1 MSCAVVEGAE
11 VCGAEGVVLEFFA
24 FVEVAVVCDV
34 AVAECQAEGIVVRAL
49 QDRAAAADYRPYV
62 AQVVGDVVLRRI
74 GSYRGVARHMAVYK
88 TYPSYPSKSNM
99 IHNNMHNVGHSKP
112 FLECKV

>member
-11 VCGAEGVVLEFFA
+11 GVVFEFFA
-24 FVEVAVVCDV
+24 VVEVAVACDV
-34 AVAECQAEGIVVRAL
+34 AVAEGKAEGIVVRTLKDSAAGVY
-49 QDRAAAADYRPYV
+49 DRPDI
-62 AQVVGDVVLRRI
+62 AQMVGDVVLRRI
-74 GSYRGVARHMAVYK
+74 GSYRGVARHMAIYK